1 MSGPCLTG
9 TFERGY
15 FVQRGVGRG
24 SVSVR
29 RHRYP
34 RKLIEEG
41 AFEIAKVAIHEIL
54 AARQL
59 DVSFAARAGL
69 LHDGAHGDEVA
80 EVESRADIFH
90 ETFYPSWRRVL
101 APGKMPIGLG

>member
-1 MSGPCLTG
+1 M
-9 TFERGY
+9 
-15 FVQRGVGRG
+15 
-24 SVSVR
+24 SVR
-29 RHRYP
+29 RHRYH
-34 RKLIEEG
+34 RKHFDED
-41 AFEIAKVAIHEIL
+41 AFEVAKVTIREIL

-59 DVSFAARAGL
+59 DASFAARAGL
-69 LHDGAHGDEVA
+69 LHDGAQGDEVA